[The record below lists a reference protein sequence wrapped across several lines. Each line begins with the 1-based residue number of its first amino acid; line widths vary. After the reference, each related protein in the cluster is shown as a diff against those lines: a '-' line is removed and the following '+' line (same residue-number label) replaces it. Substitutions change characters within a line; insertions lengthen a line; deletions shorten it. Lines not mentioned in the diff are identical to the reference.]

1 MFASNFYT
9 SCFVSRENSIGKRLI
24 RHNWE
29 KAVYRSLFTL
39 ANTLTIRP
47 KLPIWPKQGF
57 FGKSH
62 LTGFYFLIAPYH
74 AAKFEKILRADP
86 EKFYKVQKF
95 TDLETNTQANQQQ
108 VYQLNNALK
117 QDMNKSNKAISCQRK
132 ELQKNERR

>member
-1 MFASNFYT
+1 MLPTFTHVVLS
-9 SCFVSRENSIGKRLI
+9 VGKTRLGRLI

-29 KAVYRSLFTL
+29 KTIYQSLFIL
-39 ANTLTIRP
+39 ANTLKIRP

-62 LTGFYFLIAPYH
+62 LTDFYLLIAPYH

-95 TDLETNTQANQQQ
+95 TDLETNTQTNQQQ
-108 VYQLNNALK
+108 
-117 QDMNKSNKAISCQRK
+117 
-132 ELQKNERR
+132 